1 MKVLLETNAFRF
13 SLKYATQTTWLTLR
27 RIKKA
32 ILISKR
38 LQIKTRHV
46 VLFLNIRHIIAST
59 KRPYPCRNTRKKVN
73 VKIMENNSPKTR
85 QPLCRQAEDGNAP
98 QYAIKSN
105 PQGKY
110 LVSSTVTFG
119 YCQFPIY
126 FIYAIRERYAPTKSL
141 IGNPFLGKSYWL
153 LSKRPDTPT
162 AETPHHPGSALENR
176 GSESR

>member
-13 SLKYATQTTWLTLR
+13 SLKYATLTTWLTLH

-73 VKIMENNSPKTR
+73 VKIMENNSPK
-85 QPLCRQAEDGNAP
+85 PG
-98 QYAIKSN
+98 S
-105 PQGKY
+105 
-110 LVSSTVTFG
+110 
-119 YCQFPIY
+119 
-126 FIYAIRERYAPTKSL
+126 RYADSPKMATRRNMRLKAT
-141 IGNPFLGKSYWL
+141 
-153 LSKRPDTPT
+153 RR
-162 AETPHHPGSALENR
+162 ENAW
-176 GSESR
+176 